1 MSDYEVYGAEQDW
14 VKPLVGDLVEVQT
27 LPHRKAQTGVV
38 VKPNDY
44 ICNDDRWCQVLLD
57 NGKMKVYPVREL
69 IVLQRGSQ

>member
-1 MSDYEVYGAEQDW
+1 MSDYEMYGAEEDW

-27 LPHRKAQTGVV
+27 LLNRKAQTGVV

>member
-1 MSDYEVYGAEQDW
+1 MSDYEMYGAEQDW
-14 VKPLVGDLVEVQT
+14 VKPLVGDLVEVRT

>member
-1 MSDYEVYGAEQDW
+1 MSDYEMYGAEQDW

-44 ICNDDRWCQVLLD
+44 ICNDDRWCLVLLD

>member
-1 MSDYEVYGAEQDW
+1 MSDYEMYGAEKDW

-27 LPHRKAQTGVV
+27 LSNRKAQTGVV

-44 ICNDDRWCQVLLD
+44 ICGDPRWAQVLLD

>member
-1 MSDYEVYGAEQDW
+1 MSDYEMYGAEKDW

-27 LPHRKAQTGVV
+27 LPNRKAQTGVV
-38 VKPNDY
+38 VKPNDL

>member
-1 MSDYEVYGAEQDW
+1 MSDCEMYGAEKDW